1 MMKFSLEFT
10 KQYLKDL
17 RLARK
22 RDLDENKLNIVIHKL
37 VDGEILDDKYKD
49 HALKGNYN
57 GYREC
62 HISPD
67 WLLIYMKNIS
77 LKIISLIR
85 TGNHSD
91 LFNK

>member
-22 RDLDENKLNIVIHKL
+22 RDLDENKLNAVIHKL

>member
-1 MMKFSLEFT
+1 MKFSLEFT

>member
-1 MMKFSLEFT
+1 MCYKLTFT

-22 RDLDENKLNIVIHKL
+22 RHFDESKLNDIVRALIKGEQLPIHN
-37 VDGEILDDKYKD
+37 KD
-49 HALKGNYN
+49 HALSGQLK

-67 WLLIYMKNIS
+67 WLLIYSKDIS
-77 LKIISLIR
+77 IKLITLVR
-85 TGNHSD
+85 TGTHSD
-91 LFNK
+91 LFK